1 MPRKIQRSS
10 PSSPAPQ
17 LAITDTG
24 AAYLAIAHL
33 GAETTKAAAQ
43 VYSATANLMA
53 TTVQSL
59 AECAKAYFNYLEECE
74 RTRQVEIWSATVLA
88 EAREHTR
95 RIEIQATVILRQLD
109 DVKSSRD
116 ARMGVVRTFLGEHH
130 RLHELFIHQSS
141 NGLQNLS
148 IEERVHLTK
157 ARDEVL
163 QRLREL
169 ESSITTIANAL

>member
-17 LAITDTG
+17 LAITDAG
-24 AAYLAIAHL
+24 AAYLAIGHL
-33 GAETTKAAAQ
+33 GAEATRAAAQ

-53 TTVQSL
+53 TTVESL
-59 AECAKAYFNYLEECE
+59 AECARAYFNYLEECE

-95 RIEIQATVILRQLD
+95 RIEVQAAVVLRQLD
-109 DVKSSRD
+109 DTRESRN
-116 ARMGVVRTFLGEHH
+116 ARMEVVRTFLGEHH

-148 IEERVHLTK
+148 VEERVHLAKT
-157 ARDEVL
+157 RDEVL
-163 QRLREL
+163 RRLREL
-169 ESSITTIANAL
+169 ETSIATITNAL

>member
-43 VYSATANLMA
+43 VYSATANLVA

-59 AECAKAYFNYLEECE
+59 AECAKAYFNYLEVCE

-88 EAREHTR
+88 DSVFRLIVDVETPAGVAA
-95 RIEIQATVILRQLD
+95 EIAIP
-109 DVKSSRD
+109 S
-116 ARMGVVRTFLGEHH
+116 GE
-130 RLHELFIHQSS
+130 
-141 NGLQNLS
+141 
-148 IEERVHLTK
+148 
-157 ARDEVL
+157 
-163 QRLREL
+163 REL
-169 ESSITTIANAL
+169 GAVERLYRWRCSE